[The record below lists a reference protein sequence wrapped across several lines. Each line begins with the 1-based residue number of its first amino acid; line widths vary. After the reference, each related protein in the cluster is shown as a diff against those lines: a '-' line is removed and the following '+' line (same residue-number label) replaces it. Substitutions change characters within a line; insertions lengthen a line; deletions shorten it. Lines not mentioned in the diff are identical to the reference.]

1 MSDRALA
8 VVERLW
14 EVLNADDVVAALGDE
29 ALNVQVRATLAEIA
43 EPDFEVKM
51 HAPADLGGTAFEG
64 QGPDGFR
71 AVWEEWVEPFE
82 AFRIELTKRID
93 SGDDIV
99 DLVRLTATSKTGGIE
114 IEHDGAA
121 VWTVRD
127 GMLTR
132 AIFYLRREDALE
144 AAGLDPDRPTGD

>member
-1 MSDRALA
+1 MSNQALA

-29 ALNVQVRATLAEIA
+29 TLTAQVRATLAEIA

-51 HAPADLGGTAFEG
+51 HAPAELGGTAFEG
-64 QGPDGFR
+64 RGADGFR

-82 AFRIELTKRID
+82 AFRIELAERIL
-93 SGDDIV
+93 SGDDVV
-99 DLVRLTATSKTGGIE
+99 DLVRLIATSKTGGIE
-114 IEHDGAA
+114 VEHDGGA

-127 GMLTR
+127 GRLAR
-132 AIFYLRREDALE
+132 AIFYLEQEDALE
-144 AAGLDPDRPTGD
+144 AAGLDPDRPTGK